1 MTEERKSGNMK
12 YVRHSKILEIIDND
26 IIETQEEIAERL
38 KKMGMNVTQATISRD
53 IKELKLIKV
62 MTSDGRYRYAPHSR
76 NENVVMNRLI
86 TIFSESYVSGDYAN
100 NIVVIRTL
108 AGMAQAAASAIDS
121 LNLSEIVG
129 SIAGDDTIMIVCR
142 SENIAKELVE
152 KFNKL
157 AKTGA
162 SE

>member
-1 MTEERKSGNMK
+1 MIEERKSGNMK
-12 YVRHSKILEIIDND
+12 YVRHSKILEIIDNN

-38 KKMGMNVTQATISRD
+38 KEMGMNVTQATISRD